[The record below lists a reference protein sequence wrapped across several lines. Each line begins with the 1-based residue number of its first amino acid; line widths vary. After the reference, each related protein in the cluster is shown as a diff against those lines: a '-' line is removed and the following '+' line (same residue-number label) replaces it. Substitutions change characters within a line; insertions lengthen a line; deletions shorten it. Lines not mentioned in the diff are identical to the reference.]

1 MVAGDTPLSELALWQ
16 ETGKAFAVVSVDI
29 DHFKRVN
36 DTFGHGVGDQTLRA
50 IAELMQQN
58 SRANDLPCR
67 VGGEEFVLLL
77 PGSSLHTAADVA
89 ERLRASIEAAS
100 IETVGHITV
109 SLGVA
114 VWCPNGE
121 SISAVLERADQL
133 LYQAKQSGRDRIVG
147 QRQGG

>member
-1 MVAGDTPLSELALWQ
+1 
-16 ETGKAFAVVSVDI
+16 VVSVDI

-133 LYQAKQSGRDRIVG
+133 LYQAKQSGRNCVVVEHSSD
-147 QRQGG
+147 

>member
-1 MVAGDTPLSELALWQ
+1 MQGVLSRWLEA
-16 ETGKAFAVVSVDI
+16 EKGFAVVSMDI

-36 DTFGHGVGDQTLRA
+36 DTFGHGVGDETLRA
-50 IAELMQQN
+50 IAQLMQQN
-58 SRANDLPCR
+58 SRTNDLPCR

-77 PGSSLHTAADVA
+77 PGSSLQIAADVA
-89 ERLRASIEAAS
+89 ERLRASIAAAD

-114 VWCPNGE
+114 LWHPTGD

-133 LYQAKQSGRDRIVG
+133 LYQAKKGGRNRVVVE
-147 QRQGG
+147 QP